1 MEAPKPVLGMN
12 QSEVANIGQS
22 VVIKGELSGSENL
35 FVDGEVEG
43 RIELPASK
51 LVIGPNGRIKANI
64 HAREVVVNGKIDGDI
79 TATERVELRKTASLS
94 GNIVTARIIVEEG
107 AFFKGNIDVQ
117 RESAARASE
126 AKSAAAS
133 VTTAQPVQ
141 GSLIRK

>member
-64 HAREVVVNGKIDGDI
+64 HAREVVVNGKI